1 MQGEKKNEEQRLD
14 LDIRSKQQEKLAND
28 STMSHI
34 NKLKV
39 HQYQVIGTCFIA
51 VAWRP
56 RFWL

>member
-39 HQYQVIGTCFIA
+39 QQYQNDWHLLHCCG
-51 VAWRP
+51 
-56 RFWL
+56 L